1 MATYLGKKWLWRL
14 FYTVTPASM
23 IPLSHETALY
33 LNVTDGVPPGG
44 IFDDYSVTRRSG
56 VVDSVAQYTDEVMDL
71 IEALYANTAQF
82 IRAELWAADVGSDD
96 FIFYSTLAIGHVGS
110 GANPNQGN
118 NSTIITFRCQ
128 NGNSMRIQLAE
139 TEIVAAPKDPF
150 PFVNVNAQALAAH
163 MAGTS
168 SAVVNKRFSFPIA
181 PINSCT
187 EQNEHYWDARNR

>member
-1 MATYLGKKWLWRL
+1 MTYLDKKWLWRL
-14 FYTVTPASM
+14 FYTVTPAGM
-23 IPLSHETALY
+23 IPLPHETALY
-33 LNVTDGVPPGG
+33 LNVTDGVEPGG
-44 IFDDYSVTRRSG
+44 EFDEFQVTPRG
-56 VVDSVAQYTDEVMDL
+56 AVALPLGEYTDTLMDL

-82 IRAELWAADVGSDD
+82 IRAELWAANVGSED
-96 FIFYSTLAIGHVGS
+96 FVFYSTLAIGHLGS
-110 GANPNQGN
+110 SANPNQGN

-139 TEIVAAPKDPF
+139 TEIVAAPKDPY
-150 PFVNVNAQALAAH
+150 PFVNVNAAALAAH
-163 MAGTS
+163 VSGAF

>member
-23 IPLSHETALY
+23 IPLPHETALY
-33 LNVTDGVPPGG
+33 LNVTDGVAPGG
-44 IFDDYSVTRRSG
+44 DFSDYTVTTRDGAFS
-56 VVDSVAQYTDEVMDL
+56 DLALYTDDLMDL
-71 IEALYANTAQF
+71 IELLYANTAQF

-96 FIFYSTLAIGHVGS
+96 FIFYSTLAIGHVGG

-139 TEIVAAPKDPF
+139 TEIVAAPKDPY

-163 MAGTS
+163 AASPS
-168 SAVVNKRFSFPIA
+168 SAVINKRFSFPIA